1 MRGGVIHRRDDGA
14 GGADDA
20 LVSDSPLVL
29 AISVNLFFIDLT
41 KSVNWVI
48 LSNFLTW
55 SRAMLVQW
63 VPSLA

>member
-29 AISVNLFFIDLT
+29 AISVKPFFIVYRLI
-41 KSVNWVI
+41 V
-48 LSNFLTW
+48 
-55 SRAMLVQW
+55 
-63 VPSLA
+63 